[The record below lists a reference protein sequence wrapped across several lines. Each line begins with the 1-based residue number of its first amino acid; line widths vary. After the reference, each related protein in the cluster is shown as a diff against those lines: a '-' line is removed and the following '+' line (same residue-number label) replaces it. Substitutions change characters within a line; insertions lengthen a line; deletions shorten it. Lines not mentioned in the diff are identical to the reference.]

1 MPSNAAGCLSAL
13 TVRVL
18 RKAGEL
24 KAALPSSHVRSEIAR
39 LVCQMN
45 SYYSN
50 LIEGHKTLPGDI
62 ERALKQGFSE
72 DAKDR
77 RNQELSV
84 AHIRVEQALRDRLHR
99 NPSTD
104 VFSCDFICWIHREF
118 YSHLPKAEWMTSSR
132 EGTHYPLDP
141 GEMRQYNVDVGR
153 HVPPA
158 FETLQGFM
166 QRFHEFYGSERI
178 AATDRLI
185 ALSAAHHRLTWIH
198 PFGDGNGRVARLH
211 SQAAMIAAGLDGE
224 GLWTLSRGLAR
235 RKSDYYA
242 HLQSAD
248 QPRAGDLDGRGNLS
262 DKALAEFCRFFL
274 EQIADQ
280 IEFMIGLISPFHLI
294 DRIESYIQLT
304 RVDLKK
310 SLRNHLRRLLKA
322 LCLEGDIARGAVPSI
337 LGLKSTSA
345 RDVVRRALS
354 EELIQSPS
362 PKGPLRIA
370 FPNKVVDS
378 YFPQLFTD
386 LPTDR

>member
-1 MPSNAAGCLSAL
+1 MPSTAMGALSKL
-13 TVRVL
+13 TVQIL
-18 RKAGEL
+18 MKSGEL
-24 KAALPSSHVRSEIAR
+24 KKALPSSQVRSEIAR
-39 LVCQMN
+39 LVCAMN

-50 LIEGHKTLPGDI
+50 LIEGHKTLPRDI
-62 ERALKQGFSE
+62 ERAMRQSFAE
-72 DAKDR
+72 DATDR

-84 AHIRVEQALRDRLHR
+84 AHIKAEQALRDRLR
-99 NPSTD
+99 KEPCTD
-104 VFSCDFICWIHREF
+104 VFSSEFVCWIHGEF
-118 YSHLPKAEWMTSSR
+118 YSHLPKAEWVATSK
-132 EGTHYPLDP
+132 EGKRYPLDP
-141 GEMRQYNVDVGR
+141 GEMRQYNVSVGR

-158 FETLQGFM
+158 FESLNGFM
-166 QRFHEFYGSERI
+166 RRFHAFYGSDSI

-185 ALSAAHHRLTWIH
+185 ALAAAHHRLAWIH

-211 SQAAMIAAGLDGE
+211 SQAAMIAAGLDDE

-242 HLQSAD
+242 CLQSAD
-248 QPRAGDLDGRGNLS
+248 RTRAGDLDGRGNLS

-274 EQIADQ
+274 QQIVDQ

-304 RVDLKK
+304 RIDLEKN
-310 SLRNHLRRLLKA
+310 LRSHLRRLLKA
-322 LCLEGDIARGAVPSI
+322 LCLEGEIARGAVPAI

-362 PKGPLRIA
+362 PKGALRIA
-370 FPNKVVDS
+370 FPNRVVDS

-386 LPTDR
+386 LQTER